1 LALILFILVIMNNV
15 PFFFGCRNYTW
26 RGHILLM
33 LVNEI
38 VVSGLVLGLFKK
50 LLYRLLEFI
59 CQLFI

>member
-1 LALILFILVIMNNV
+1 MNNV

-26 RGHILLM
+26 WSHILLM